1 MPGNGNMK
9 RAGLLTVAA
18 FSVMSLGACAG
29 HEATSSAVAA
39 KRQPTQPLPKVSRR
53 EVECMALNLYWE
65 ARGEGRRGML
75 AVGWVV
81 LNRVDSRHFP
91 DTVCAVVYQGGE
103 QPPCQFSWWCDGRSD
118 RPRDYASWRA
128 SLAVAEELLSDPPPD
143 LTRQSLFYHATSIG
157 YPWKRDRVRTA
168 RIGSHV
174 FYR

>member
-1 MPGNGNMK
+1 MLQNGNVNK
-9 RAGLLTVAA
+9 VALLATATL
-18 FSVMSLGACAG
+18 SVLSLGACAS
-29 HEATSSAVAA
+29 HEAVPGTTATKA
-39 KRQPTQPLPKVSRR
+39 RPTPPEVPVSRR
-53 EVECMALNLYWE
+53 DKECMALNLYWE
-65 ARGEGRRGML
+65 ARGEGRKGML

-81 LNRVDSRHFP
+81 LNRVDSQHFP

-143 LTRQSLFYHATSIG
+143 ITRRSLFYHSTSIA
-157 YPWKRDRVRTA
+157 YPWKRERVRTA
-168 RIGSHV
+168 QVGRHV